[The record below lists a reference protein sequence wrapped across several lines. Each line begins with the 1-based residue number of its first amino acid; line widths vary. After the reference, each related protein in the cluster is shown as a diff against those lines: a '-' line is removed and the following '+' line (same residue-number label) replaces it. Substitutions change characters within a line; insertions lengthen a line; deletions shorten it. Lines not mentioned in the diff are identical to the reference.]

1 MKLTKNFTLSE
12 FTRSMTAAR
21 LGIDNTPKDHQVITA
36 LRITAEMLERIRAF
50 LSERAGKEVPIHITS
65 GYRCLELNTALR
77 SSTTSDHVRGMAAD
91 WEAPAFGSP
100 YKICAALSH
109 FVDDLGIG
117 QLINEFPDRDG
128 WVHTGVPIPK
138 NPINRIITIRA
149 DGTHVGIIR

>member
-1 MKLTKNFTLSE
+1 MKLTPNFTLAE

-21 LGIDNTPKDHQVITA
+21 LGIDNTPTDHQIITA
-36 LRITAEMLERIRAF
+36 IRVTAEMMERIRAF
-50 LSERAGKEVPIHITS
+50 LSSRAGKDVPIRITS
-65 GYRCLELNTALR
+65 GYRCLRLNTALR

-100 YKICAALSH
+100 YKCCAALAPH
-109 FVDDLGIG
+109 VDELGIG

-149 DGTHVGIIR
+149 DGTHVGIIQ